1 MQSGLKSAVS
11 SVVGLGC
18 LALLVFI
25 PARTV
30 NYWQAWVFLG
40 VLVCVTIPPTIHLR
54 RIDPA
59 AFQRRRKAG
68 LRAEARTIQKFV
80 VTALQANFAA
90 VLVVSGFDH
99 RFGWSGVPTVVVL
112 LGDVLVALGLG
123 GAMMVIFENRYAA
136 ATVTIEDGQK
146 LTTTGLYGIVRHPMY
161 SASLLMMVGMPLALG
176 SYWALLAVVPGT
188 ALLVL
193 RILDEEKLL
202 TQQLDGYADYT
213 REVRYRL
220 LPPVW

>member
-123 GAMMVIFENRYAA
+123 GAMSFGDGVVKSLRRVAKDVRGRAMPRCAHWIAEEEPEALSAELLGFFGEEDAA
-136 ATVTIEDGQK
+136 
-146 LTTTGLYGIVRHPMY
+146 
-161 SASLLMMVGMPLALG
+161 
-176 SYWALLAVVPGT
+176 
-188 ALLVL
+188 
-193 RILDEEKLL
+193 
-202 TQQLDGYADYT
+202 
-213 REVRYRL
+213 
-220 LPPVW
+220 